1 MQEAYK
7 PNPRI
12 VDRAVALWIE
22 MLRAPKYDN
31 LGPNSPEG
39 FGVVLSNTMAS
50 VLAHAAPKNNTPEV
64 LARFGAELKGI
75 LLHGFTTTNLG
86 RSYHHIP
93 TYLSVDYEP
102 DTCLAA
108 AAERAGLKM
117 EFPWKTSMAIDENS
131 LSIVNGHSAPQEYHY
146 PLSGDR
152 WLVTR
157 LRGEDMSKIIALV
170 EGGVLTPE
178 LKAGVFAGAVACPQG
193 GHEFEAELGAP
204 NL

>member
-64 LARFGAELKGI
+64 LVRFGEELKKI
-75 LLHGFTTTNLG
+75 LLHGLTITSLG
-86 RSYHHIP
+86 QPYHHTP

-102 DTCLAA
+102 DTYLATA
-108 AAERAGLKM
+108 AKRAGLEM
-117 EFPWKTSMAIDENS
+117 GFPWKTSMTLDGKS
-131 LSIVNGHSAPQEYHY
+131 LSVTNGYGAPQEYHY

-157 LRGEDMSKIIALV
+157 LCGEDVSKIIALI

-178 LKAGVFAGAVACPQG
+178 LKAGVFAGAVACPQC

-204 NL
+204 SL

>member
-64 LARFGAELKGI
+64 LARFGAELKDI
-75 LLHGFTTTNLG
+75 LLHGLTITILDQAF
-86 RSYHHIP
+86 HHIP
-93 TYLSVDYEP
+93 TRLRFDCDPE
-102 DTCLAA
+102 TGLATA
-108 AAERAGLKM
+108 AKRAGLKM
-117 EFPWKTSMAIDENS
+117 EFPWKTSMALEENF
-131 LSIVNGHSAPQEYHY
+131 LSVVNGYGAPQEYHY

-157 LRGEDMSKIIALV
+157 LCGEDIPKIIALV
-170 EGGVLTPE
+170 ESGVLTPE
-178 LKAGVFAGAVACPQG
+178 LKAGVFAGVAACPQC

-204 NL
+204 SL